1 MKLSVLFYKIEYNYL
16 RVKAIIFYRLLFR
29 KFGNGSVLYRP
40 TLLLNTEQAS
50 IGKRTIIRKGLRME
64 VLTRPDNAKASIE
77 IGDNT
82 NIEQNCH
89 IICQN
94 SVVIGSNVS
103 ITANCAV
110 VDTTHPYEDNRNNEK
125 YGERIAFNND
135 KVIIGDN
142 VFVGYNSIILP
153 GTSIGK
159 NSFVGAM
166 SVVKGVFPDGA
177 LIYGS
182 PARVVKIIK

>member
-1 MKLSVLFYKIEYNYL
+1 MRL
-16 RVKAIIFYRLLFR
+16 KAIILYKVLFR
-29 KFGNGSVLYRP
+29 KFGNGSILYRP
-40 TLLLNTEQAS
+40 TLLLNSEQVS
-50 IGKRTIIRKGLRME
+50 IGKKTIIRTGLRME
-64 VLTRPDNAKASIE
+64 VLTRPDGLKASIQ
-77 IGDNT
+77 IGDHT

-94 SVVIGSNVS
+94 SVVIGNNVS

-110 VDTTHPYEDNRNNEK
+110 VDTTHPYQDNIKNEK
-125 YGERIAFNND
+125 YGHRIAFNDD

-159 NSFVGAM
+159 DSFIGAM
-166 SVVKGVFPDGA
+166 SVVKGVYPDRA
-177 LIYGS
+177 LIFGS